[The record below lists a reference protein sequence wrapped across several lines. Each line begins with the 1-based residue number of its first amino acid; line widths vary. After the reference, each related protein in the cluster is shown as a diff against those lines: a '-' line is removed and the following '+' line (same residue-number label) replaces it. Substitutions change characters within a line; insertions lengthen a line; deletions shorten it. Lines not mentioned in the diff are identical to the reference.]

1 MTSHTARLSSLLW
14 IAAVL
19 LGTLY
24 WCGAM
29 GRSGL
34 AFEAFADWPKHWVI
48 ALKGAATGALVA
60 AVWLCATS
68 TAKRLLALSLSVIWT
83 ADIVLAL
90 GQIIL
95 SGFIFVGA
103 QLLAMA
109 AYWRARSAQKA
120 APQFLL
126 MAAAIVVFGMG
137 GFIWAAQDLGIT
149 PMMLLFPIFSLLS
162 AALALLSHFRFW
174 PLAAGT
180 IIFSLSDSL
189 GVLSLSAPDGLDFR
203 WLVWTTYFGGLAMIS
218 WSLVHHPGAAQPPH
232 TGRDGTAR
240 L

>member
-1 MTSHTARLSSLLW
+1 MTSNPAKLSSLLW

-24 WCGAM
+24 WCGAL

-34 AFEAFADWPKHWVI
+34 AFETFADWPKPWVI
-48 ALKGAATGALVA
+48 TLKGAATGALVA

-68 TAKRLLALSLSVIWT
+68 TEKRLLALSLSVIWT

-90 GQIIL
+90 GHVFL
-95 SGFIFVGA
+95 SGFIFVAA

-109 AYWRARSAQKA
+109 AYWRSRSAQKA
-120 APQFLL
+120 TPQFLL
-126 MAAAIVVFGMG
+126 MAATVVVSGMG
-137 GFIWAAQDLGIT
+137 GLVWAAQGLAIA
-149 PMMLLFPIFSLLS
+149 PIMLLFPIFSLLS
-162 AALALLSHFRFW
+162 AALALLSHFRLW

-189 GVLSLSAPDGLDFR
+189 GVLSLGAPNGLDFR

-218 WSLVHHPGAAQPPH
+218 WSLMHHPGEA
-232 TGRDGTAR
+232 
-240 L
+240 